1 MLPRS
6 FDMDFNLAS
15 PSSRERSSRLNSLMP
30 SNNNNIEQDRHPLT
44 PKLKRK
50 LSLNLDLSLALDSK
64 VKDHDDDS
72 IKKSS
77 AKDKG
82 LDSKLSLSLQYP
94 PLSSSLDDK
103 LRSKSKRREDDSSSS
118 TSGKLARTS
127 LDLSL

>member
-30 SNNNNIEQDRHPLT
+30 SNSNNIEQDRHQLT

-72 IKKSS
+72 
-77 AKDKG
+77 
-82 LDSKLSLSLQYP
+82 KLFS
-94 PLSSSLDDK
+94 
-103 LRSKSKRREDDSSSS
+103 
-118 TSGKLARTS
+118 
-127 LDLSL
+127 